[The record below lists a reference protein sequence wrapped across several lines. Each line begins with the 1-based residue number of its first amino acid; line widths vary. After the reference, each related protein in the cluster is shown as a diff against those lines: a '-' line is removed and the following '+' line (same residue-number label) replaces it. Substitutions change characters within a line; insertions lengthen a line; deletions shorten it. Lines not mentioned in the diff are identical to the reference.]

1 MDEVLEQI
9 KQLAIKYKVEKIV
22 LFGSRARGDHS
33 PVSDYDIAVY
43 SQVMSSVDQACFWAE
58 VEEINTLKKIDLLF
72 MNGNIDVEML
82 KNIKRDGVIIY
93 G

>member
-1 MDEVLEQI
+1 MDNVLEQI
-9 KQLAIKYKVEKIV
+9 KQLGSKYKVEKIV

-43 SQVMSSVDQACFWAE
+43 SQDMSPIDQARFWAE
-58 VEEINTLKKIDLLF
+58 AEDISTLNKLDLLF
-72 MNGNIDVEML
+72 IDGTIDEEMS
-82 KNIKRDGVIIY
+82 KNIKQDGVIIY

>member
-9 KQLAIKYKVEKIV
+9 KQLGVKYKVGKIV

-43 SQVMSSVDQACFWAE
+43 SQGMSSVDQAYFWAE

-72 MNGNIDVEML
+72 INEDIDEEIVN
-82 KNIKRDGVIIY
+82 NIKRDGVVIY
-93 G
+93 D